1 MGPRVRE
8 DDDERGYNYNKRKTA
23 GVFTAG
29 GSYSKTQRFTSD
41 I

>member
-23 GVFTAG
+23 GVFTD
-29 GSYSKTQRFTSD
+29 GSHSKTQRFTSD